1 MKRQAQ
7 PPMDAA
13 RVRSIASLK
22 RGLEVLSLV
31 ATRDGLALREL
42 HAVSGVP
49 KASLLRILKTLIEHG
64 LVRQR
69 LVDGAYVSEQ
79 PRPAESAF
87 RAGAQSLS
95 QRLPGFLKELRAHLP
110 WPSDVALPHGSKMRV
125 IDSNRSECGRAW
137 RPSVVGEEIEM
148 LDSAMGRA
156 HLAFVPGDVCGA
168 LVEQSLS
175 SGASRA
181 RWREAIERELELTRR
196 RGFGQRDYLYAG
208 PDADHDRQLSAIA
221 VPIISGTTVL
231 GCVSCVWSLRAASQA
246 EVLESGLAHLVRLAA
261 VLGASLGDD
270 AKLASV
276 P

>member
-1 MKRQAQ
+1 M
-7 PPMDAA
+7 
-13 RVRSIASLK
+13 
-22 RGLEVLSLV
+22 

-69 LVDGAYVSEQ
+69 LDDGAYVSEQ

-87 RAGAQSLS
+87 HAGAQSLS
-95 QRLPGFLKELRAHLP
+95 QRLPGSLKELRAHLP
-110 WPSDVALPHGSKMRV
+110 WPSDVAVPHGSKMRV
-125 IDSNRSECGRAW
+125 IDSNRSECGRVW
-137 RPSVVGEEIEM
+137 WPSVVGEEIEM

-181 RWREAIERELELTRR
+181 RWREAIERELELELTRR
-196 RGFGQRDYLYAG
+196 RGFGQRDYLDAG

-231 GCVSCVWSLRAASQA
+231 GCVSCVWSLRATSQA